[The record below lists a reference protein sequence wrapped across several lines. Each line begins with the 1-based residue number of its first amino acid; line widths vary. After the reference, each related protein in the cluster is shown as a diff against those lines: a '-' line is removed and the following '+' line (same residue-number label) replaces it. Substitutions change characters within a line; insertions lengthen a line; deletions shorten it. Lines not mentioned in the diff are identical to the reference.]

1 MIKAV
6 VGANWGDE
14 GKGKITDMLAQEADI
29 IVRFQGGANAGH
41 TIVND
46 YGKFALHTL
55 PSGVFYNHTTSVIG
69 NGVALNIPVFF
80 KEYNEVVSRGVPA
93 PKIMISDRAQI
104 VMPFCLISTK
114 RNVWVVNPSDLPNPV
129 LHRSIQINMQKS
141 VSR

>member
-14 GKGKITDMLAQEADI
+14 GKGKITDMLAEKADI

-55 PSGVFYNHTTSVIG
+55 PSRCILWTHHKCDRQRCCT
-69 NGVALNIPVFF
+69 
-80 KEYNEVVSRGVPA
+80 EYPGIFQR
-93 PKIMISDRAQI
+93 
-104 VMPFCLISTK
+104 
-114 RNVWVVNPSDLPNPV
+114 
-129 LHRSIQINMQKS
+129 IQ
-141 VSR
+141 

>member
-14 GKGKITDMLAQEADI
+14 GKGKITDMLAEKADI

-55 PSGVFYNHTTSVIG
+55 PSDKCDRQRCCT
-69 NGVALNIPVFF
+69 
-80 KEYNEVVSRGVPA
+80 EYPCIFQR
-93 PKIMISDRAQI
+93 
-104 VMPFCLISTK
+104 
-114 RNVWVVNPSDLPNPV
+114 
-129 LHRSIQINMQKS
+129 IQ
-141 VSR
+141 